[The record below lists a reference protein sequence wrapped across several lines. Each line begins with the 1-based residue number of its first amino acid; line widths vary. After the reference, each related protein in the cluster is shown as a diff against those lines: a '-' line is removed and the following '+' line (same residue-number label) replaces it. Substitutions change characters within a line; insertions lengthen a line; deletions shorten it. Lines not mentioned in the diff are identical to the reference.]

1 MANLFD
7 PISLRGVTLPNRVI
21 VSPMCQYSAQD
32 GNANEWHIAHLSSL
46 ALGGVGMLCVEATGV
61 TAQGRISPG
70 CLGLWSDDNEAAMA
84 HMLSIVRGASPV
96 KLAIQLCHAGR
107 KASSAPPWLGG
118 QLVKPADGGWQPAGP
133 STVPHKPE
141 EPDPLEMSMSDLATV
156 RAAFVSAAR
165 RAVRLEFDA
174 IELHAAH
181 GYLLHQFLSPIANK
195 RTDEYGG
202 SLQNRMRFPLE
213 VFDAVRQAV
222 PDSMAVGVRLSGTD
236 WVDDE
241 PSWTLDQTIEIGLRL
256 KDKGVDWLDISSG
269 GVSPRQ
275 QIPVGPGYQV
285 HLAEEVKK
293 QVDVPV
299 MAVGLITEPTQ
310 AQDIVASGRAD
321 MVALGRALL
330 YNPRWVW
337 HAASELG
344 AQLQAPPQY
353 WRSLPTGKN
362 AIFSNVSFGMR

>member
-1 MANLFD
+1 
-7 PISLRGVTLPNRVI
+7 
-21 VSPMCQYSAQD
+21 
-32 GNANEWHIAHLSSL
+32 
-46 ALGGVGMLCVEATGV
+46 
-61 TAQGRISPG
+61 
-70 CLGLWSDDNEAAMA
+70 
-84 HMLSIVRGASPV
+84 
-96 KLAIQLCHAGR
+96 
-107 KASSAPPWLGG
+107 
-118 QLVKPADGGWQPAGP
+118 
-133 STVPHKPE
+133 
-141 EPDPLEMSMSDLATV
+141 
-156 RAAFVSAAR
+156 
-165 RAVRLEFDA
+165 
-174 IELHAAH
+174 
-181 GYLLHQFLSPIANK
+181 
-195 RTDEYGG
+195 
-202 SLQNRMRFPLE
+202 LE

-285 HLAEEVKK
+285 DLAEEVKK

-353 WRSLPTGKN
+353 
-362 AIFSNVSFGMR
+362 